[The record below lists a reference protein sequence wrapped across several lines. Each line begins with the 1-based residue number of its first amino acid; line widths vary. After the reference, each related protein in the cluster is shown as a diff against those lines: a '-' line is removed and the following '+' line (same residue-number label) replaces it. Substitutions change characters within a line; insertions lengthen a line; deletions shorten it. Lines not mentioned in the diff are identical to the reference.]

1 MAGNRKITPQYRAN
15 RAALMEGHPDCHWC
29 GKPWDKTFQADH
41 LLEHDAGGD
50 DSSSNLV
57 SSCAHC
63 NASRGAR
70 YVNLKTSA
78 RQQARNQAM
87 NAPPKIT
94 ENPKNDVFLP
104 NQSTPSKHLDSVS
117 PKSELARTGQDQT
130 DYSRIGRVQP
140 RLETVRKGNSVYAQ
154 LVVDFAHTYMQV
166 DLMDWQI
173 YALEGLFEA
182 DPDTGDLI
190 NRAGLISVARQCG
203 KTVLG
208 QAVLGAWMTSIA
220 KLRGKPQTVVNSA
233 HELTLAV
240 RQFEIVAP
248 ILAEYF
254 GATLKRAYGRNTCEM
269 PDGSRWLVKAA
280 TPSAGMGLSADLI
293 WVDEIYAV
301 DDQVLA
307 HSLRPT
313 MKARN
318 MRTAGG
324 SPIMMMTSTAGT
336 EASIAM
342 LRYREQG
349 LQLIDEKRQG
359 SFYFA
364 EWSPPPG
371 VDVMETRW
379 WGWANPALGQT
390 LELESLLLDADHP
403 DRSSFLR
410 GSLNQFVNA
419 DACWLQPGQ
428 WDACLSDM
436 EGPEGGWIAV
446 DSSLDGSRYV
456 AVRAAVDD
464 VGVAHVNVEFVV
476 GSLAEMQQ
484 ALLDACRHPS
494 TMVAVTPTLENHV
507 PLSLERRKKVVG
519 YGELM
524 KYTSLVKGMIND
536 SRLVHM
542 GQSNLA
548 EHMNRAV
555 AIYQQNALALSSK
568 RSPGPIELARCT
580 IWAAALASRPKQAGK
595 PMLVVVNR

>member
-1 MAGNRKITPQYRAN
+1 LQ
-15 RAALMEGHPDCHWC
+15 
-29 GKPWDKTFQADH
+29 
-41 LLEHDAGGD
+41 
-50 DSSSNLV
+50 
-57 SSCAHC
+57 
-63 NASRGAR
+63 
-70 YVNLKTSA
+70 
-78 RQQARNQAM
+78 
-87 NAPPKIT
+87 
-94 ENPKNDVFLP
+94 
-104 NQSTPSKHLDSVS
+104 SVS
-117 PKSELARTGQDQT
+117 PKAELAGTGENQQ
-130 DYSRIGRVQP
+130 DYSRIGRAQP
-140 RLETVRKGNSVYAQ
+140 RLETMRKGNSVYAE
-154 LVVDFAHTYMQV
+154 LVKDFASKYMKIE
-166 DLMDWQI
+166 LMEWQL
-173 YALEGLFEA
+173 YALDGLFEA
-182 DPDTGDLI
+182 DPETGDLV

-240 RQFEIVAP
+240 RQFEVVAP

-254 GATLKRAYGRNTCEM
+254 GATLKRAYGRNSCEM

-280 TPSAGMGLSADLI
+280 TPSAGMGLSCDLI

-301 DDQVLA
+301 DDNVLA

-318 MRTAGG
+318 VRTAGG

-371 VDVMETRW
+371 VDVMDTKW
-379 WGWANPALGQT
+379 WGWANPALGHT

-428 WDACLSDM
+428 WDACLSDI

-464 VGVAHVNVEFVV
+464 VGVAHVKVEFVV
-476 GSLAEMQQ
+476 QSLAEMQE
-484 ALLDACRHPS
+484 AVLKACQNPQV
-494 TMVAVTPTLENHV
+494 MLAVTPTLEHHV
-507 PLSLERRKKVVG
+507 PISLARRSKVVG

-536 SRLVHM
+536 GRIVHM

-555 AIYQQNALALSSK
+555 AINQQNALALSSK

-580 IWAAALASRPKQAGK
+580 IWAAALASRPKQGGK

>member
-1 MAGNRKITPQYRAN
+1 
-15 RAALMEGHPDCHWC
+15 
-29 GKPWDKTFQADH
+29 
-41 LLEHDAGGD
+41 
-50 DSSSNLV
+50 
-57 SSCAHC
+57 
-63 NASRGAR
+63 
-70 YVNLKTSA
+70 
-78 RQQARNQAM
+78 
-87 NAPPKIT
+87 
-94 ENPKNDVFLP
+94 
-104 NQSTPSKHLDSVS
+104 
-117 PKSELARTGQDQT
+117 
-130 DYSRIGRVQP
+130 
-140 RLETVRKGNSVYAQ
+140 LETVRKGNSVYAQ

-182 DPDTGDLI
+182 DPETGDLI

-318 MRTAGG
+318 VRTAGG

-484 ALLDACRHPS
+484 ALVDACRHPS

>member
-1 MAGNRKITPQYRAN
+1 M
-15 RAALMEGHPDCHWC
+15 
-29 GKPWDKTFQADH
+29 
-41 LLEHDAGGD
+41 
-50 DSSSNLV
+50 
-57 SSCAHC
+57 
-63 NASRGAR
+63 
-70 YVNLKTSA
+70 
-78 RQQARNQAM
+78 
-87 NAPPKIT
+87 
-94 ENPKNDVFLP
+94 
-104 NQSTPSKHLDSVS
+104 
-117 PKSELARTGQDQT
+117 
-130 DYSRIGRVQP
+130 
-140 RLETVRKGNSVYAQ
+140 RKGNSVYAD
-154 LVVDFAHTYMQV
+154 LVKEFASKYMQV
-166 DLMDWQI
+166 ELMDWQL
-173 YALEGLFEA
+173 YALDGLFEA
-182 DPDTGDLI
+182 DPETGDLV

-220 KLRGKPQTVVNSA
+220 KMRGKPQTVVNSA

-254 GATLKRAYGRNTCEM
+254 GATLKRAYGRNSCEM

-280 TPSAGMGLSADLI
+280 TPSAGMGLSCDLI

-301 DDQVLA
+301 DDNVLA

-318 MRTAGG
+318 VRTAGG

-371 VDVMETRW
+371 VDVMETKW
-379 WGWANPALGQT
+379 WGWANPALGHT

-428 WDACLSDM
+428 WDACLSDI
-436 EGPEGGWIAV
+436 EGPEGGWLAV

-464 VGVAHVNVEFVV
+464 VGVAHVKVEFVV
-476 GSLAEMQQ
+476 QSLAEMQE
-484 ALLDACRHPS
+484 ALLKSCENPQV
-494 TMVAVTPTLENHV
+494 MLAVTPTLEHHV
-507 PLSLERRKKVVG
+507 PIALARRSKVVG
-519 YGELM
+519 YGELL
-524 KYTSLVKGMIND
+524 KYTSLIKGMIND
-536 SRLVHM
+536 GRIVHM
-542 GQSNLA
+542 GQANLA

-555 AIYQQNALALSSK
+555 AISQQNALALSSK

-580 IWAAALASRPKQAGK
+580 IWAAALASRPKQGGK

>member
-1 MAGNRKITPQYRAN
+1 MAGNRKQTAQYRTN
-15 RAALMEGHPDCHWC
+15 RAALLEGSPDCYWGC
-29 GKPWDKTFQADH
+29 GRPATQADH

-50 DSSSNLV
+50 DSSANLV
-57 SSCAHC
+57 PACAKC
-63 NASRGAR
+63 NSSRGAQ
-70 YVNLKTSA
+70 YVNRKTTA
-78 RQQARNQAM
+78 RQAARTQALNK
-87 NAPPKIT
+87 PPKIT
-94 ENPKNDVFLP
+94 ENPIFLGEVI
-104 NQSTPSKHLDSVS
+104 TPSKHLESVS
-117 PKSELARTGQDQT
+117 PKAELAGTGENQQ
-130 DYSRIGRVQP
+130 DYSRIGRTQP
-140 RLETVRKGNSVYAQ
+140 RLETMRKGNSVYAD
-154 LVVDFAHTYMQV
+154 LVKEFASKYMQV
-166 DLMDWQI
+166 ELMDWQL
-173 YALEGLFEA
+173 YALDGLFEA
-182 DPDTGDLI
+182 DPETGDLV

-220 KLRGKPQTVVNSA
+220 ALRGKPQTVVNSA

-254 GATLKRAYGRNTCEM
+254 GATLKRAYGRNSCEM

-280 TPSAGMGLSADLI
+280 TPSAGMGLSCDLI

-301 DDQVLA
+301 DDNVLA

-318 MRTAGG
+318 VRTAGG

-371 VDVMETRW
+371 VDVMDTKW
-379 WGWANPALGQT
+379 WGWANPALGHT

-428 WDACLSDM
+428 WDACLSDI

-464 VGVAHVNVEFVV
+464 VGVAHVKVEFVV
-476 GSLAEMQQ
+476 QSLAEMQE
-484 ALLDACRHPS
+484 ALLKSCENPQV
-494 TMVAVTPTLENHV
+494 MLAVTPTLEHHV
-507 PLSLERRKKVVG
+507 PIALARRSKVVG
-519 YGELM
+519 YGELL
-524 KYTSLVKGMIND
+524 KYTSLIKGMIND
-536 SRLVHM
+536 GRIVHM
-542 GQSNLA
+542 GQANLA

-555 AIYQQNALALSSK
+555 AISQQNALALSSK

-580 IWAAALASRPKQAGK
+580 IWAAALASRPKQGGK